1 MEVGNNKSRVLE
13 YYEMYKKE
21 VLPLLKDFEHVRLDM
36 LAEFRK
42 KALFKYILPIIVLI
56 PLAWYSY
63 FSALSQSSVG
73 FFIICII
80 IASLSPLAIIILP
93 ILYLNARRKENIKFT
108 SMVKMKAL
116 TPLLNVFGNIKWKG
130 HDATCVNDDG
140 VLLKNS
146 ELERSGLFISYN
158 TRYTD
163 DEFKGSI
170 NDVNFRI
177 SETRMFDIHGSGKNR
192 TCICAFSGVI
202 LAFKF
207 NKKIRNRT
215 IVSTK
220 GDLTKK
226 NQVLVALLIVL
237 PCCLEL
243 FKDGYSHAKM
253 VLALVVFVVV
263 FVVAKIVESNDEPLE
278 KVELEDPKFAKR
290 FNVYSSNQIEARYLV
305 TPAFME
311 RFYNLKTAFK
321 AKNIKCSFC
330 DDNLIIAINT
340 KKNLFE
346 IGNLYTSLL
355 NQKSINEFY
364 NELTSIY
371 KMVDYFKLS
380 EKTGM

>member
-1 MEVGNNKSRVLE
+1 MEVRNNKSRVLE
-13 YYEMYKKE
+13 YYDMYNKE

-42 KALFKYILPIIVLI
+42 KAFLKYLLPIII
-56 PLAWYSY
+56 LAVIGGITFIFQDNSTLA
-63 FSALSQSSVG
+63 FAVCFISLGLLS
-73 FFIICII
+73 CII
-80 IASLSPLAIIILP
+80 ILMP
-93 ILYLNARRKENIKFT
+93 ILYCSARKKENIKFI

-116 TPLLNVFGNIKWKG
+116 SPLLNVFGNIKWKG
-130 HDATCVNDDG
+130 HDATCVNDYG

-170 NDVNFRI
+170 DGVNFRI
-177 SETRMFDIHGSGKNR
+177 SETSIMHSHKDR
-192 TCICAFSGVI
+192 CICAFSGVI

-226 NQVLVALLIVL
+226 NEVLVTLVSALIA
-237 PCCLEL
+237 CMGL
-243 FKDGYSHAKM
+243 FRYGYSHAIM
-253 VLALVVFVVV
+253 VWALVLFLVVFVVV
-263 FVVAKIVESNDEPLE
+263 KDFEKEEEPLE
-278 KVELEDPKFAKR
+278 KVELEDTKFAKR

-340 KKNLFE
+340 QKNLFE